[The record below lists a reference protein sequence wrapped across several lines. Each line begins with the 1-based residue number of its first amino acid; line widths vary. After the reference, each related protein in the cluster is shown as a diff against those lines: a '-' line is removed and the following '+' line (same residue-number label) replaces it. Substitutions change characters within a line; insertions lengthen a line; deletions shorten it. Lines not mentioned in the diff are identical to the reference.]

1 MQTIVIFGATGS
13 LGTHIVKEALSKGYT
28 VKAFSRSIEKLQDLK
43 NHNLSIVKGDVTNYF
58 NVKNAIQNCDAV
70 ICALGDGAKGKVR
83 AIGTDNIIKA
93 MSELGVKRLICQT
106 TLGMG
111 ESWNNLNFFWKHIM
125 FGLLLKKAFEDH
137 KVQEKLVFE
146 SGIDWTIVRP
156 SAFTNEPAKGN
167 FKTDFDSR
175 EKDLTLKISR
185 ADIASFIVETIRM
198 KNVSNKAISI
208 SN

>member
-28 VKAFSRSIEKLQDLK
+28 VKAFGRSIEKLKDLK

-111 ESWNNLNFFWKHIM
+111 ESWNNLNFFWKYIM

-137 KVQEKLVFE
+137 KIQEKLVFE
-146 SGIDWTIVRP
+146 SLLDWTIVRP
-156 SAFTNEPAKGN
+156 SAFTDKSANGN
-167 FKTDFDSR
+167 FKIDFGST
-175 EKDLTLKISR
+175 EKNLTLKIPR
-185 ADIASFIVETIRM
+185 ADIASFIIESLKM
-198 KNVSNKAISI
+198 KNFIKKSVSI